1 MGKHWVLRV
10 NNGKFLG
17 RLTQLAKHCMASMSP
32 KRKWIFIKFII
43 FAILSI
49 NFIIFYMYQQLDDF
63 IKDRTTIT
71 TRFSQSQSIEL
82 PTITFCMSPAQKTS
96 VATAFG
102 FQTFDDWQ
110 TTEIPGTTIDQR
122 IQNLSYILNQDFQ
135 LNLSEVRLKVGINE
149 VDGSKYE
156 VKPIFTWS
164 EGICYKIQPKFELT
178 ENRIPW
184 KARFEITFT
193 DKLKKIDIPKE
204 ATVFL
209 TSNTSW
215 HGIVA
220 ETWPQFRPTEINL
233 DLSNKEY
240 LKYVLLSRTTQM
252 IFQQGVASTEDC
264 FWAEVLKTKCPKKCI
279 VYFEEKPKCQ
289 TIEEWQCIKSQWSN
303 DVWTKCLYKT
313 RALKFRAKDSDVQ
326 SYTTGQSSKVWI
338 EMYSMSEEIEEEVDV
353 ITLSGLIGSLG
364 GSLGL
369 FFGFS
374 IFTSVIFFFES
385 WLKIV
390 V

>member
-1 MGKHWVLRV
+1 M
-10 NNGKFLG
+10 
-17 RLTQLAKHCMASMSP
+17 
-32 KRKWIFIKFII
+32 I
-43 FAILSI
+43 
-49 NFIIFYMYQQLDDF
+49 QQLDHF
-63 IKDRTTIT
+63 IKDHTTIT
-71 TRFSQSQSIEL
+71 TRLSKSQSIEL

-110 TTEIPGTTIDQR
+110 TVEIPGTTIDQR

-135 LNLSEVRLKVGINE
+135 LNLLGVTLEVGINE
-149 VDGSKYE
+149 VYGSTYE

-164 EGICYKIQPKFELT
+164 EGICYKIQPMFELT

-193 DKLKKIDIPKE
+193 DKLKKIDIPNQ

-209 TSNTSW
+209 TSKTSW

-233 DLSNKEY
+233 DLSNREY
-240 LKYVLLSRTTQM
+240 LKYVLISRTTQM
-252 IFQQGVASTEDC
+252 IRQRGVSSTEDC

-279 VYFEEKPKCQ
+279 VYFEEKPKCE
-289 TIEEWQCIKSQWSN
+289 TIEEWQCIKSQWS
-303 DVWTKCLYKT
+303 DEVWTNCLYKK
-313 RALKFRAKDSDVQ
+313 RALKFRAKESDVQ
-326 SYTTGQSSKVWI
+326 HYDTTSQSKEVWI
-338 EMYSMSEEIEEEVDV
+338 EMYSMSEDFEEEVDV

-374 IFTSVIFFFES
+374 MFTSIIHLIKSTF
-385 WLKIV
+385 KIV
-390 V
+390 